1 VNARLVQLTRTAKE
15 DTVSIP
21 QITPYL
27 HFDGQADAAIEH
39 YIQALGGR
47 VVALMRQSE
56 APGMPAE
63 TRNRVMHCELRIGD
77 ASIMVGDVM
86 PGAPAVIDSS
96 IHVCVQFTDPAEM
109 SRRFAALAAGGTTDY
124 PIHDS
129 FWGSK
134 FGMLTDRFGIHW
146 MFNCEAKKA

>member
-1 VNARLVQLTRTAKE
+1 MNVRLVQLTRSAKE

-39 YIQALGGR
+39 YSKALGAR
-47 VVALMRQSE
+47 VVAIMRQSE
-56 APGMPAE
+56 APGMPA
-63 TRNRVMHCELRIGD
+63 TAKNRVMHSELRIGD
-77 ASIMVGDVM
+77 AAIMLGDVM
-86 PGAPAVIDSS
+86 PGGSAARDSS
-96 IHVCVQFTDPAEM
+96 IHVCVQFTDATEM
-109 SRRFAALAAGGTTDY
+109 SQRFAALAEGGKTDY

-134 FGMLTDRFGIHW
+134 FGMLTDRFGVHW
-146 MFNCEAKKA
+146 MFNCEVKKQ